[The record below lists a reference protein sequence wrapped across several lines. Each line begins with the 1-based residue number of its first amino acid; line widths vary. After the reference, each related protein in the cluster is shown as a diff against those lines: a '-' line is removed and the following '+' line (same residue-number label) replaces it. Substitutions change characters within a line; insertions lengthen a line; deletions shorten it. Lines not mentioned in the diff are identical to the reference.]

1 MPERLGLG
9 LIQIDPQRGA
19 GWRAGE
25 IQEIARA
32 AEDAGFEAAFCAEVN
47 NDAIASAE
55 LMGLATDRLRVGTW
69 VAHIYLRLPYL
80 CAKAAALAADATGG
94 RFILGLGVS
103 HQPVNRALGIEMPI
117 PSAALR
123 DYVTEVASWLRGDGP
138 ATHLPQQRSPFPV
151 PLYLA
156 ALYRRMSS

>member
-25 IQEIARA
+25 IKDVARA
-32 AEDAGFEAAFCAEVN
+32 AEDAGFEAAFCAEVK
-47 NDAIASAE
+47 NDAIASAT
-55 LMGLATDRLRVGTW
+55 LMGLATSRLKVGRW

-94 RFILGLGVS
+94 CFILGLGVS
-103 HQPVNRALGIEMPI
+103 HQPVNRALGLDMPN
-117 PSAALR
+117 PSTALR
-123 DYVTEVASWLRGDGP
+123 KYATEVADCCA
-138 ATHLPQQRSPFPV
+138 ATVRRRICRSSLPRFRCRS
-151 PLYLA
+151 
-156 ALYRRMSS
+156 MSTTTPSAC